1 MYTMPAPQL
10 TAAFYD
16 RADFVGVFGAGP
28 NFFFISCSQWKG
40 VRDATEQEI
49 GDFKSLV
56 ASPR

>member
-1 MYTMPAPQL
+1 MPAPPL

-16 RADFVGVFGAGP
+16 QADFVGAMGAGP

-40 VRDATEQEI
+40 VRGATEQEI